1 MTKFL
6 ILGGARSGKSAR
18 AQALTEAASPHRLF
32 VATAE
37 ALDAEMTDRIKR
49 HQADRG
55 EGWRTI

>member
-18 AQALTEAASPHRLF
+18 AQALAEAASPHRLF

-55 EGWRTI
+55 EG